1 MKKIFLSIT
10 LVLAFSIVACKNNS
24 NSETPKE
31 MTPQKQITKNKETKK
46 QRIRET
52 NKQINKETNKHRNI

>member
-31 MTPQKQITKNKETKK
+31 MTPQKQITKNKKSFVSLFEIPATD
-46 QRIRET
+46 I
-52 NKQINKETNKHRNI
+52 